1 MKTLWLLPLLLICAL
16 LPLAGCDDGG
26 GDSSDEDAAAAA
38 TTADGATDDDAADAA
53 ETEDATPPATEP
65 AVDFASIQP
74 TGLRVIDRF
83 DIVGRGTQFTVG
95 CNSIPGAVSYV
106 FTAGFGVTA
115 TESAPQTSFFRNGF
129 GLFTL
134 DLYAINAAGTAT
146 RHALLYVE

>member
-1 MKTLWLLPLLLICAL
+1 MKNLWLLPTLLMCAM

-38 TTADGATDDDAADAA
+38 ATAEGAADGDAADTAA
-53 ETEDATPPATEP
+53 TEDAAAPATEP

-95 CNSIPGAVSYV
+95 CDSIPGAVGYV
-106 FTAGFGVTA
+106 FTTGFGVTA
-115 TESAPQTSFFRNGF
+115 TEPVPQTSFFRNGSA
-129 GLFTL
+129 LFTL